1 MIQKSRDLHEQAIRG
16 TSRRRLTNPKRQRG
30 RAKLGRVSAP
40 RQSAEASLS
49 VTAAKRHPV
58 PRAVWENPIMEMY
71 SDQKSAEPVDPIE
84 EMQLRTWARTHY
96 LPPQKRNS
104 KWHPVILDEM
114 SRKDRGT

>member
-1 MIQKSRDLHEQAIRG
+1 MD
-16 TSRRRLTNPKRQRG
+16 
-30 RAKLGRVSAP
+30 
-40 RQSAEASLS
+40 
-49 VTAAKRHPV
+49 
-58 PRAVWENPIMEMY
+58 MY

>member
-1 MIQKSRDLHEQAIRG
+1 MIQESREIHEQANRERPG
-16 TSRRRLTNPKRQRG
+16 TTGYTNPKRQRG
-30 RAKLGRVSAP
+30 QAKLDFSSAP
-40 RQSAEASLS
+40 RHSAEATLS
-49 VTAAKRHPV
+49 SQCRQVKSRVA
-58 PRAVWENPIMEMY
+58 WENPIMDMY

-96 LPPQKRNS
+96 LPPQKRDA